1 MHFCNT
7 LNRYFRITQY
17 AQQLLDGLDS
27 LPLWP
32 LQVPLPQ
39 SNFIPLISAMPPTS
53 PLQVKRMQRSWIG
66 RSTGN
71 LVTFNILPLPDS
83 PARSLQLQPVVV
95 FTTRVETIYGIVPS
109 SAPPATLFHNL
120 PLPRL
125 HFCRTGTR
133 ARDSSVADAHALY
146 ASVDNGLHHHA
157 SSIAPCAA
165 ITQHLGPPQPQ
176 ALPPP
181 SAASGPPSDWSA
193 AAGFLR
199 RLCAIECFIGNVGS
213 L

>member
-1 MHFCNT
+1 MRSSCSTALTPFPFGPFK
-7 LNRYFRITQY
+7 YPP
-17 AQQLLDGLDS
+17 S
-27 LPLWP
+27 LPQNSFFLR
-32 LQVPLPQ
+32 
-39 SNFIPLISAMPPTS
+39 ISALPPTS

-66 RSTGN
+66 RSSGN

-109 SAPPATLFHNL
+109 SAPPATWFSNH

-125 HFCRTGTR
+125 HFRRTGAR
-133 ARDSSVADAHALY
+133 ARDNSVADAHALH

-157 SSIAPCAA
+157 SSIPPRAA

-176 ALPPP
+176 AFPPP
-181 SAASGPPSDWSA
+181 SAAGGPPSDRSA

-199 RLCAIECFIGNVGS
+199 RLCAVECFIRHVGS